1 MGERN
6 HSSTCRKNTANLRG
20 QAVLR
25 VPTGPALS
33 GAQQVAS
40 PAPASSRYLATALPS
55 AVQLQLLCIGL
66 FRPARLLDGIQSEVA
81 AKLKGSATIWR
92 LVPWASWGYI
102 VVFSFQWH
110 AERFT
115 SKRHSGRQVSYFISP
130 QAQNMVQAAVF
141 YVVDDEDN
149 RVGVGVFFSRAT
161 RTADHSCS
169 ALILKDGCLVGIHQ
183 EAINALRERLQH
195 AIIVKDRLTEAEKS
209 VDAIVNGGVA
219 QGCYALLATFKVFN
233 KYLTALTEATTSTFK
248 WAAYFWQSQG
258 LA

>member
-1 MGERN
+1 MCVVQYKL
-6 HSSTCRKNTANLRG
+6 H
-20 QAVLR
+20 
-25 VPTGPALS
+25 P
-33 GAQQVAS
+33 
-40 PAPASSRYLATALPS
+40 TALP
-55 AVQLQLLCIGL
+55 ARMQLAQCFTAIISLKGCWMASNVILKYETIPL
-66 FRPARLLDGIQSEVA
+66 FEGRLHFPEVA